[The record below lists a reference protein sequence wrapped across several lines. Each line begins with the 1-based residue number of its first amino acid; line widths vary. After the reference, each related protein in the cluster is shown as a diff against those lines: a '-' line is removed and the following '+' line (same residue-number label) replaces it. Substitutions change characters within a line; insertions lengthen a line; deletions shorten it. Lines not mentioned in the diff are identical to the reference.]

1 MTDKELRKLSRL
13 ELLELLLEASKENKE
28 LKDKIERLK
37 LENKT
42 AHNIENLSV
51 TTRQVENALKYANGL
66 TSALKN
72 IPKEPVRSNYY
83 DRFNAA
89 EKRETTGAK
98 KSSVSD
104 KEIYKRILSF
114 FAKNDDKLDVFPDE
128 LEYDVRE
135 RIKSILEK
143 RNSK

>member
-51 TTRQVENALKYANGL
+51 ATRKVESALKYANSL

-72 IPKEPVRSNYY
+72 APKESARSNYY
-83 DRFNAA
+83 DRFNTT
-89 EKRETTGAK
+89 EKKETSQIK
-98 KSSVSD
+98 NSSVSD
-104 KEIYKRILSF
+104 KEIYKRMLSF